1 MQVGACCRIA
11 WYHLTHHARAPC
23 ALVRAT
29 LAPPQGVFVGVQAD
43 PHISVALEHMQSLIG
58 ASSSLAAVPAAVSS
72 GGSDSSGGS
81 PTAADDWGP
90 VAPKVEPL
98 APGVVAP
105 PAAGNVVA
113 ADSFDYSLPL
123 QAPDSTA
130 AVYNGGDAAADT
142 LDAGDD
148 ADWAELV
155 SVLT

>member
-23 ALVRAT
+23 ALV
-29 LAPPQGVFVGVQAD
+29 PQGVFVGVQAD

-90 VAPKVEPL
+90 VVPKVEPL
-98 APGVVAP
+98 APGVVA

-130 AVYNGGDAAADT
+130 AVYNAAADT
-142 LDAGDD
+142 LDAVDD